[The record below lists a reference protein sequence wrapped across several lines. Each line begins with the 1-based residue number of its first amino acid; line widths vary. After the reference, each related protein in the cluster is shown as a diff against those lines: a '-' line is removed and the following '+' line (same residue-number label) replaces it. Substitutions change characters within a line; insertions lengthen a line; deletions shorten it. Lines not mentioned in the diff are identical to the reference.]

1 MPEHTSTTS
10 SGSTESSTGRHTLSY
25 FVSYLCC
32 LARHLTLLRLL
43 VQPMWRARVSLTTLQ
58 PREVRQALGRAPR
71 RPLRD
76 SSLKSTTCVRRS
88 SKFQGAHQKRP
99 RPDCPSSATVHL
111 PPGSSRVFIWL
122 AFLYLC
128 EKRTNPF
135 GFSANGILCHYSRES
150 VYVRVRR
157 HRPFSDR

>member
-58 PREVRQALGRAPR
+58 PREVQQALGTASS

-76 SSLKSTTCVRRS
+76 SSLKSTTCVRTRRDLTPTVPPVLLS
-88 SKFQGAHQKRP
+88 IYLQG
-99 RPDCPSSATVHL
+99 HL
-111 PPGSSRVFIWL
+111 EFSFGSRFFIYAKNVRIL
-122 AFLYLC
+122 LDSQQM
-128 EKRTNPF
+128 
-135 GFSANGILCHYSRES
+135 GFSAIIRGEVYMFES
-150 VYVRVRR
+150 PRR
-157 HRPFSDR
+157 SFSDM